1 MQGEGP
7 IQTIDLHT
15 SLTRNERTRPLIE
28 HTVEPAGI
36 RLEITVLRP
45 PEMFL
50 RQLKFAEF
58 DLSEMSLSSL
68 IIATSQGPTEWVA
81 LPVFTVRRFFHTEI
95 LVRAGGGIELPA
107 DLRGK
112 RVGVAEYQQTAALW
126 SRGILKD
133 EFGVDPRDIE
143 WFMERTPEQSHG
155 GATSFSPPA
164 GVKLHYIP
172 PETNIG
178 DMIVAGELDA
188 TLVYIAR
195 GTAIDRSNVD
205 LKSRSDVNPLFPDA
219 RSEARRYYAKTGIY
233 PINHTVV
240 VRRSL
245 LERYPH
251 IAQSLYAAFVEA
263 KARAVEERDE
273 TPAPYGIKES
283 RRVLETIARYSFDQ
297 GLTNRIVGLDE
308 VFAASTLDS

>member
-1 MQGEGP
+1 M
-7 IQTIDLHT
+7 
-15 SLTRNERTRPLIE
+15 
-28 HTVEPAGI
+28 
-36 RLEITVLRP
+36 LRP

-68 IIATSQGPTEWVA
+68 IIATSHGPTEWVA

-95 LVRAGGGIELPA
+95 LVRAGAGIELPP

-112 RVGVAEYQQTAALW
+112 RIGVAEYQQTAALW

-155 GATSFSPPA
+155 GATAFSPPA

-172 PETNIG
+172 PESNIG

-195 GTAIDRSNVD
+195 GTAIDRSNVE
-205 LKSRSDVNPLFPDA
+205 LKNRSDVRPLFPDA

-245 LERYPH
+245 LERHPH

-273 TPAPYGIKES
+273 APAPYGIKES

-308 VFAASTLDS
+308 VFATSTLDS